1 MTDQLN
7 CKMVIA
13 EHKHR
18 GPVRWHRS
26 ATPVKLVLPIP
37 LEFHRPSGLRRE
49 REPRPDG
56 VETGE
61 AP

>member
-1 MTDQLN
+1 
-7 CKMVIA
+7 MVIA
-13 EHKHR
+13 EHKQSA
-18 GPVRWHRS
+18 GPYEM
-26 ATPVKLVLPIP
+26 APVKRVLPAT
-37 LEFHRPSGLRRE
+37 LEFHRAPGLRRE